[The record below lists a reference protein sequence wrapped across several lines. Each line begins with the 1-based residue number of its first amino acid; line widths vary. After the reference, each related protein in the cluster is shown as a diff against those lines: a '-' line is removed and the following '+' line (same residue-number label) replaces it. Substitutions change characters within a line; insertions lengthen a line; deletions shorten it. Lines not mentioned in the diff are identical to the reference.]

1 MTGVHLHLLANHVP
15 ILGTLFA
22 LILLAASFFV
32 APDVL
37 RRTAL
42 VVLIVSAV
50 AGAVAYFT
58 GEPAEDAIRG
68 FPGVQRAL
76 IHEHEEM
83 AEVAWI
89 VTGIVGLL
97 ALIVLV
103 RWRRTAIP
111 RGVAV
116 GAFVVTAVASGL
128 MGYTG
133 LLGGR
138 IRHTEIRPGATFA
151 LGRRLAAS
159 YRSRLALGCGHRTQ
173 LSAGRRLRLSA
184 LPSASAAGSATRL
197 SATRLSASG
206 SRAVGRSRQHSRSLE
221 PAPSR

>member
-89 VTGIVGLL
+89 VTGIPALLMYVMSSWALVSIIRVEFSKSGSAGSPVGWISVTLVGL
-97 ALIVLV
+97 AAVMLIEAV
-103 RWRRTAIP
+103 
-111 RGVAV
+111 VAV
-116 GAFVVTAVASGL
+116 TGGWQPPAAREPEPVA
-128 MGYTG
+128 
-133 LLGGR
+133 
-138 IRHTEIRPGATFA
+138 A
-151 LGRRLAAS
+151 
-159 YRSRLALGCGHRTQ
+159 
-173 LSAGRRLRLSA
+173 
-184 LPSASAAGSATRL
+184 
-197 SATRLSASG
+197 
-206 SRAVGRSRQHSRSLE
+206 
-221 PAPSR
+221 